1 MDKADDDGPSRR
13 SQRGL
18 DWLSFFIADVQTG
31 FGPFVAVYLASRDW
45 SPGEIGLVLAIGG
58 IASVVSQAPGGALVD
73 AISRKRLLIG
83 SALAM
88 IAAGALIFALWPS
101 FWPIVVAELLHGGT
115 GGVIKPGLAAIGLG
129 LVGHSAL
136 SGRLGRNQRFNSFG
150 NALTAG
156 SMGLLGYFASTR
168 APFFAAAALCI
179 PAALALTAI
188 RGSDIDYA
196 EARSAADRNN
206 PRKGHRVRDAARNR
220 HLHIFILCL
229 VLFQFANA
237 SLVPLVSGRLGY
249 GHEQSSELITSGVVV
264 VPQIVAAVIATWIA
278 RRADDWGRK
287 PLLLAGLGAVAIRA
301 VLFAMTTSP
310 WMLLL
315 IQPLDGVSAAVIGVM
330 MPLVIADLMRG
341 TGRYNLAQGYAG
353 TAIGIGA
360 AFSTGG
366 SGYVVQHLGYATGFL
381 GLAAIGLTGC
391 AVLYWFF
398 PETKPKQ
405 AHPTSRHA
413 A

>member
-58 IASVVSQAPGGALVD
+58 VASVVSQAPGGALVD

-220 HLHIFILCL
+220 HLHVFILCL

-264 VPQIVAAVIATWIA
+264 VPQIVAALIATWIA
-278 RRADDWGRK
+278 RHADDWGRK

-301 VLFAMTTSP
+301 VLFAMTTNP

-330 MPLVIADLMRG
+330 MPLVVADLMRG

-381 GLAAIGLTGC
+381 GLAAVGLTGC

-398 PETKPKQ
+398 PETRPKQ
-405 AHPTSRHA
+405 AHPTPRHVA
-413 A
+413 